1 MQLMDPLSNAERSE
15 NTKMP
20 YSIGGNSRR
29 SSTLQSWPPAQEIA
43 SHGPLPCNSRPI
55 AATSMPCKRKTGCS
69 RVPAR
74 ILLALSYAN
83 CWPVPGTIC
92 FIMRHTRHVPC
103 CRTYRDRTSSRVAIR
118 RGAQPC
124 RNPLS

>member
-43 SHGPLPCNSRPI
+43 SHGPLPVQLKADRVGEYALQAKNWLLS
-55 AATSMPCKRKTGCS
+55 TSGEDLVSPELRE
-69 RVPAR
+69 
-74 ILLALSYAN
+74 LLAS
-83 CWPVPGTIC
+83 PGYNLFHQAAILRR
-92 FIMRHTRHVPC
+92 F
-103 CRTYRDRTSSRVAIR
+103 RV
-118 RGAQPC
+118 RGC
-124 RNPLS
+124 PL

>member
-55 AATSMPCKRKTGCS
+55 AATSMPCKRK
-69 RVPAR
+69 
-74 ILLALSYAN
+74 LAALE
-83 CWPVPGTIC
+83 
-92 FIMRHTRHVPC
+92 F
-103 CRTYRDRTSSRVAIR
+103 R
-118 RGAQPC
+118 RGFC
-124 RNPLS
+124 